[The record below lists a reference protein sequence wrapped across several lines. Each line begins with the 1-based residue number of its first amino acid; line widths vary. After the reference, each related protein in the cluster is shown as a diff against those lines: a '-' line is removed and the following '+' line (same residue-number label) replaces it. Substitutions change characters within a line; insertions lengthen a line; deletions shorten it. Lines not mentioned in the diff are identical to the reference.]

1 MCAQDRSAAF
11 ATAVEKGTEL
21 CGGRELSH
29 NAQSINRS
37 NSPAG
42 KNVVCEEVPFIVYRS
57 NTLRYWIHALIE
69 CHSWSRLHSAFF
81 ICSVSVFL
89 CVCPALSAR

>member
-1 MCAQDRSAAF
+1 MCAQDRSAVC
-11 ATAVEKGTEL
+11 ATAAEKGTEL

-29 NAQSINRS
+29 NAQSIATILLERMLC
-37 NSPAG
+37 
-42 KNVVCEEVPFIVYRS
+42 VCEEVPFIIYRS
-57 NTLRYWIHALIE
+57 NTLRYWIYALIE
-69 CHSWSRLHSAFF
+69 CHSWSRFHSAFF